1 MGAGPKFMAAA
12 YKARLWTCA
21 STISMASP
29 LLRDVPR
36 EIRAQKRA
44 NIGHPNGPLTR
55 TPGASLAR
63 GPSVQSRGPLVGA
76 IVTAPN
82 RAMTVS
88 EGVECHQGGKRDVG
102 PGRRSGEE
110 PVRAHGGRAARLLIL
125 QGSTAHSPRTRTNH
139 EHRAPR
145 QRLEISSV

>member
-76 IVTAPN
+76 IPAGFGEGRGT
-82 RAMTVS
+82 MTN
-88 EGVECHQGGKRDVG
+88 
-102 PGRRSGEE
+102 
-110 PVRAHGGRAARLLIL
+110 L
-125 QGSTAHSPRTRTNH
+125 
-139 EHRAPR
+139 RAPSRVGR
-145 QRLEISSV
+145 QKPAELKQMKEEE